1 MVYDWGNR
9 KSNLTMNFELTEE
22 NFVIFAMKHYD
33 NPACRGMVEF
43 EDDLKKFRYLK
54 RLFRKY
60 TAGKGLKERLIVNH
74 LVVLYNLFGP
84 EPTTR
89 MLFYKIEK
97 KYWSQLK
104 TFLVFLNVMPVGFEI
119 RAQGEVVQGYE
130 IPIDE
135 KVTKALE
142 KI

>member
-1 MVYDWGNR
+1 
-9 KSNLTMNFELTEE
+9 MNFELTEE
-22 NFVIFAMKHYD
+22 NFVMFAMKHYD
-33 NPACRGMVEF
+33 NPACKGMVEF

-89 MLFYKIEK
+89 MLFLKIEK

-104 TFLVFLNVMPVGFEI
+104 SFLVFLNVMPVGLEI
-119 RAQGEVVQGYE
+119 RAQGEAVQGYE

>member
-1 MVYDWGNR
+1 MI
-9 KSNLTMNFELTEE
+9 TELTEE
-22 NFVIFAMKHYD
+22 NFVMYAMKHYD
-33 NPACRGMVEF
+33 NPACRGMAEF

-84 EPTTR
+84 DAATK
-89 MLFYKIEK
+89 MLFFKVEE

-104 TFLVFLNVMPVGFEI
+104 TFLVYLSIMPIGFEVI
-119 RAQGEVVQGYE
+119 KKGLVMQGYE
-130 IPIDE
+130 IPLDE
-135 KVTKALE
+135 KVSNALKE
-142 KI
+142 I

>member
-1 MVYDWGNR
+1 
-9 KSNLTMNFELTEE
+9 MNFELTEE

-33 NPACRGMVEF
+33 NPACRGMAEF
-43 EDDLKKFRYLK
+43 EDDLKRFRYLK

-74 LVVLYNLFGP
+74 LVVLYNLFGA

-89 MLFYKIEK
+89 MLFFKIEK
-97 KYWSQLK
+97 RYWSQLK
-104 TFLVFLNVMPVGFEI
+104 TFLVFLNIMPVGFEV
-119 RAQGEVVQGYE
+119 RAQGSVVQGYE
-130 IPIDE
+130 IPLDE

>member
-1 MVYDWGNR
+1 
-9 KSNLTMNFELTEE
+9 MNFELTEE

-33 NPACRGMVEF
+33 NPACRGMAEF
-43 EDDLKKFRYLK
+43 EDDLKRFRYLK

-89 MLFYKIEK
+89 MLFFKIEK
-97 KYWSQLK
+97 RYWSQLK
-104 TFLVFLNVMPVGFEI
+104 TFLVFLNIMPVGFEV
-119 RAQGEVVQGYE
+119 RAQGSVVQGYE
-130 IPIDE
+130 IPLDE

>member
-1 MVYDWGNR
+1 
-9 KSNLTMNFELTEE
+9 MNFELTEE
-22 NFVIFAMKHYD
+22 NFVIYAMKFYD
-33 NPACRGMVEF
+33 NPECKGMSDF
-43 EDDLKKFRYLK
+43 EDDLKRFRYLK

-84 EPTTR
+84 EATTR
-89 MLFYKIEK
+89 MLFFKIEK

-104 TFLVFLNVMPVGFEI
+104 TFLIFLNVMPVGFEI
-119 RAQGEVVQGYE
+119 KAQGVYAQGYE
-130 IPIDE
+130 IPVDE

-142 KI
+142 RI

>member
-1 MVYDWGNR
+1 MI
-9 KSNLTMNFELTEE
+9 TELTEE
-22 NFVIFAMKHYD
+22 NFVMYAMKHYD

-74 LVVLYNLFGP
+74 IVVLYNLFGP
-84 EPTTR
+84 EAATK
-89 MLFYKIEK
+89 MLFFKVEE

-104 TFLVFLNVMPVGFEI
+104 TFLVYLSIMPVGFEVSKK
-119 RAQGEVVQGYE
+119 GVVVQGFE
-130 IPIDE
+130 IPLDE
-135 KVTKALE
+135 KVSNALKE
-142 KI
+142 I